1 MNTQIYVGTYA
12 KYNNGDLTGE
22 WFDICNYSSAEALL
36 DAFSDFFETGS
47 MDVEWMI
54 QDMEEHAEALGVEES
69 MSLEDWE
76 QVYEALEALEAS
88 HLDIEVVQAYCKNT
102 GEPINS
108 DSIREAEEAYQ
119 GTYDSDEDFAQDLA
133 EQIGA
138 INYDTSWPNNC
149 IDWELAARELMYD
162 YFEMD
167 GHYFRNL

>member
-22 WFDICNYSSAEALL
+22 WLDLSDYSTAEELMEAMQ
-36 DAFSDFFETGS
+36 ETHE
-47 MDVEWMI
+47 DEEDPEFMI

-88 HLDIEVVQAYCKNT
+88 HLDIEIVAAYCENM
-102 GEPINS
+102 GEAINADTIS
-108 DSIREAEEAYQ
+108 KAEEAYQ
-119 GTYDSDEDFAQDLA
+119 GQYDSDEEFAQEFA
-133 EQIGA
+133 EELGCMDKKA
-138 INYDTSWPNNC
+138 SWPYTC
-149 IDWELAARELMYD
+149 IDWEWAARELMHD
-162 YFEMD
+162 YFESN